1 MKQERRFMKKIFYA
15 TMLMTVCGLCARADE
30 ATLNRNASLGNSMND
45 YVGKFGVG
53 VLIGE
58 PMAASVKYWMN
69 DSLAL
74 DGAAGWS
81 FRRDTD
87 FYLHA
92 DVLWHQFDLIPVS
105 RGRLPVY
112 FGVGAMGRFRDNN
125 RDNERSEE

>member
-81 FRRDTD
+81 FRSSAMRIYPMCAARCSLSRRICSARE
-87 FYLHA
+87 FSH
-92 DVLWHQFDLIPVS
+92 WHS
-105 RGRLPVY
+105 H
-112 FGVGAMGRFRDNN
+112 DNFM
-125 RDNERSEE
+125 